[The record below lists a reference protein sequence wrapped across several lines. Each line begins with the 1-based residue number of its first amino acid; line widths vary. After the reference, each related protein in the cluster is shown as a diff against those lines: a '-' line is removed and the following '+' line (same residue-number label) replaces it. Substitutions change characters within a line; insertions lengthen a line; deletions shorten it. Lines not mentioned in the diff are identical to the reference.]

1 MAYEFNFV
9 ADTVLTGKA
18 YPALAKWVA
27 QPYTTEWRQFRYH
40 WPYTVPC
47 ELHEHCATHG
57 FLHRIHTLNTCL
69 GPENFYT
76 IGLGFFDLNID
87 YIALIPVEVFDRG
100 LSVLFYYHEGDNPF
114 RIKQRLDQ
122 LCQAHGRD
130 TNCYLFVSGNTAA
143 DGIQNFAW
151 FPDHELLYW
160 HRNQDIPACDT
171 HVDPRPWRFTIF
183 NRTHKWWR
191 ATVMADLQRAGIL
204 DHSQWSYNT
213 EITAGNDSANNPIE
227 IDVLKLRKTVV
238 EIDVLKLRNTVE
250 EFINQGPYTCD
261 NLTADQ
267 HNDHHLH
274 VSAHYTQSYCN
285 VILETH
291 FDADQSGGAFLTEK
305 TFKPIKH
312 GQPFVIVGTPG
323 SLQALRD
330 LGYRTFDH
338 AIDNSYDLETD
349 NTVRWQKILNSI
361 QQIYAQDP
369 DSWFKSCLDD
379 IQHNQQHFLSSKKD
393 RLNILYDKLLHQL
406 ATTRRSHSG
415 SCLHT

>member
-1 MAYEFNFV
+1 MAYKFNFA
-9 ADTVLTGKA
+9 ADAVLKNKA
-18 YPALAKWVA
+18 YPALANWPA
-27 QPYTTEWRQFRYH
+27 QPYTTEWRQFRYY

-47 ELHEHCATHG
+47 ELHEHCATHL
-57 FLHRIHTLNTCL
+57 FPYHIHTVKNCT
-69 GPENFYT
+69 GSDNFYT
-76 IGLGFFDLNID
+76 VGLGFFDFDID
-87 YIALIPVEVFDRG
+87 YIGLIPAEVFDHG
-100 LSVLFYYHEGDNPF
+100 LRVLFYYHEGDNPL

-130 TNCYLFVSGNTAA
+130 TNCYQFVSGNTSA
-143 DGIQNFAW
+143 DHIQNFAW

-160 HRNQDIPACDT
+160 HRNQDIPACDA
-171 HVDPRPWRFTIF
+171 HIDPRPWRFTIL

-204 DHSQWSYNT
+204 DLSQWSYNT
-213 EITAGNDSANNPIE
+213 NITAGNDPADNPIE
-227 IDVLKLRKTVV
+227 IDVL
-238 EIDVLKLRNTVE
+238 ELRNTVE

-261 NLTADQ
+261 TLTADQ

-274 VSAHYTQSYCN
+274 VPTHYTQSYCHI
-285 VILETH
+285 VIETH
-291 FDADQSGGAFLTEK
+291 FDPDQSGGAFLTEK

-312 GQPFVIVGTPG
+312 GQPFVIVGAPG

-349 NTVRWQKILNSI
+349 NTRRWQKILNSMQKI
-361 QQIYAQDP
+361 CAQDP

-379 IQHNQQHFLSSKKD
+379 VLYNQQHFLSSKRS
-393 RLNILYDKLLHQL
+393 RLNTLYDKLLHQL
-406 ATTRRSHSG
+406 ATT
-415 SCLHT
+415 